1 MYRLARE
8 EMEST
13 VNWCATDPNATI
25 DTADPSMIR
34 KLDRLVE
41 QYPDVYKCTR
51 VDSTCHAKMYSLPVR
66 FIRFR
71 KPVSTAQR
79 EAARLNGHV
88 TRFDTANPPLKN
100 TSAALD
106 VQTPKGRKKGS

>member
-1 MYRLARE
+1 
-8 EMEST
+8 MEST

-51 VDSTCHAKMYSLPVR
+51 VDSTCLAKRYSVPKR
-66 FIRFR
+66 FIRFS
-71 KPVSTAQR
+71 KPTSAAQR
-79 EAARLNGHV
+79 EAARVNGQV

-100 TSAALD
+100 TSTAQD
-106 VQTPKGRKKGS
+106 V